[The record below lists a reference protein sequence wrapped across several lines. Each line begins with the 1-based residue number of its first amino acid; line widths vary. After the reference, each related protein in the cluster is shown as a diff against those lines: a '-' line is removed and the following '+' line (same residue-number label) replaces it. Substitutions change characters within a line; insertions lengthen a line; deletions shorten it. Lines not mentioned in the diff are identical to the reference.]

1 MNVKNFFKSLTKYT
15 PQEKYEFNLSENSN
29 TNTNSSFVESDK
41 KENKFDNIFP
51 SLNVNLEYIR
61 TKYNVLIN
69 SDIVLREFTLNA
81 RGKQYNAFIIYI
93 EGMVN
98 NQLMDNF
105 ILEPLMMRN
114 RNNLYDS
121 SQNKVI
127 SEAVTNNITVRK
139 VKKFDL
145 STYVLSCLMPQNSVK
160 KVSAFSKI
168 ISGINS
174 GNCGLF
180 IDTLDVAFDIE
191 LKGFNQRSIDKP
203 ANEIVVKGPHEA
215 FVENIRTNTSMIR
228 RIVNNE
234 NLIIENIEIGKVT
247 KTKCALF
254 YISNITNNDLISEV
268 KYRLNNLDI
277 DSLMS
282 SRSIRTI
289 NF

>member
-1 MNVKNFFKSLTKYT
+1 MNVKNFLKSLTKYT
-15 PQEKYEFNLSENSN
+15 PQGKYEFNLPENSN
-29 TNTNSSFVESDK
+29 FNTNSSSVESEK
-41 KENKFDNIFP
+41 KENKIYNIFP
-51 SLNVNLEYIR
+51 SLNVNLEYIK

-81 RGKQYNAFIIYI
+81 RGKQYHAFVIYI
-93 EGMVN
+93 DGMVN
-98 NQLMDNF
+98 TQIMDNF

-114 RNNLYDS
+114 RNNLYDG
-121 SQNKVI
+121 SQNKII

-160 KVSAFSKI
+160 RVSDFSKI
-168 ISGINS
+168 ITGINS

-254 YISNITNNDLISEV
+254 YISNITNNDLI
-268 KYRLNNLDI
+268 
-277 DSLMS
+277 
-282 SRSIRTI
+282 
-289 NF
+289 

>member
-1 MNVKNFFKSLTKYT
+1 MNVKNFLKSLTKYT
-15 PQEKYEFNLSENSN
+15 PQGKYEFNLPENSN
-29 TNTNSSFVESDK
+29 FNTNSSSVESEK
-41 KENKFDNIFP
+41 KENKIYNIFP
-51 SLNVNLEYIR
+51 SLNVNLEYIK

-81 RGKQYNAFIIYI
+81 RGKQYHAFVIYI
-93 EGMVN
+93 DGMVN
-98 NQLMDNF
+98 TQIMDNF

-114 RNNLYDS
+114 RNNLYDG
-121 SQNKVI
+121 SQNKII

-160 KVSAFSKI
+160 RVSDFSKI
-168 ISGINS
+168 ITGINS

>member
-1 MNVKNFFKSLTKYT
+1 MNVKHFFKSLTKYT
-15 PQEKYEFNLSENSN
+15 PKEKYEFNLPENSN
-29 TNTNSSFVESDK
+29 INTNLPSSKDNEEEK
-41 KENKFDNIFP
+41 KFNNIFP
-51 SLNVNLEYIR
+51 SLNVNLEYIK

-81 RGKQYNAFIIYI
+81 RGKQYHAFVIYI
-93 EGMVN
+93 DGMVN
-98 NQLMDNF
+98 TQIMDNF

-114 RNNLYDS
+114 RNNLYDG

-139 VKKFDL
+139 VKNFDL

-160 KVSAFSKI
+160 KVNDFSKI

-203 ANEIVVKGPHEA
+203 SNEIVIKGPHEA

-247 KTKCALF
+247 KTKCGLF
-254 YISNITNNDLISEV
+254 YISNITNNDLVAEI

-282 SRSIRTI
+282 SRSIRTT